1 MCVCEC
7 ECVCVCVQFCE
18 VKALYRIEESF
29 PFHREE
35 MKGIRKVLASLIFS
49 HLNETVV
56 ELEVA
61 LSEQNN
67 QYFKTRLRL
76 QFNLNKC

>member
-1 MCVCEC
+1 
-7 ECVCVCVQFCE
+7 VQFCE

-61 LSEQNN
+61 LSEQK
-67 QYFKTRLRL
+67 Y
-76 QFNLNKC
+76 

>member
-1 MCVCEC
+1 
-7 ECVCVCVQFCE
+7 VQFCE

-35 MKGIRKVLASLIFS
+35 MRRIRKVLASLIFS

-61 LSEQNN
+61 LSEQK
-67 QYFKTRLRL
+67 Y
-76 QFNLNKC
+76 